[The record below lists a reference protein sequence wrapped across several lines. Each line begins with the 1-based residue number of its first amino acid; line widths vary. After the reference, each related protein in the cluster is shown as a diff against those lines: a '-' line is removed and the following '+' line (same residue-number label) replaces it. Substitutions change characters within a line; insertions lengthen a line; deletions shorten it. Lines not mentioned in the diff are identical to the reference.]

1 MALLTDE
8 EFFDLFRTFE
18 HTAYRLEVRESY
30 YEKEQL
36 SQFLAG
42 ERVNLSYMEEW
53 LALMVQ
59 ARVEGKRIERVRV
72 VSQPFS
78 DYTRYGLWLCQY
90 NSQAGE
96 DIRYLNRQDAGGLP
110 NHDCWLLDSSRLY
123 AVRFTEDDELVGAE
137 AVENAAA
144 VIQHGFWR
152 DAAWHHAVP
161 YAEFVRAT
169 GIRPVFPAVPNIGS
183 GLALDGG

>member
-1 MALLTDE
+1 MALLTGD

-36 SQFLAG
+36 GQFLAG
-42 ERVNLSYMEEW
+42 GPVDLGYMDEW

-59 ARVEGKRIERVRV
+59 QTVRGKRIERVRV

-90 NSQAGE
+90 NTKAGE
-96 DIRYLNRQDAGGLP
+96 DIRYLDRVQAARLP
-110 NHDCWLLDSSRLY
+110 NHDYWLLDSSRLY
-123 AVRFTEDDELVGAE
+123 IVRFSDTDELVGAE
-137 AVENAAA
+137 PVEDPAA
-144 VIQHGFWR
+144 VVQHGFWR

-161 YAEFVRAT
+161 YREFVEAT
-169 GIRPVFPAVPNIGS
+169 GVRVEHPAG
-183 GLALDGG
+183 A